1 MSQPVRQSAIA
12 TTPSKARFCRKVC
25 DLSGSWYARQNSSN
39 NKATIMDFKG
49 SQFERDIILWGV
61 RWYVAY
67 PISYRQLQE
76 MMQERGVEVDHS
88 SLNRWVL
95 INQSTKYDLSR

>member
-1 MSQPVRQSAIA
+1 MGNGFTWVSRLSW
-12 TTPSKARFCRKVC
+12 FCRKVC

-61 RWYVAY
+61 RWYVD
-67 PISYRQLQE
+67 PLPELVRFRSRDFGRQF
-76 MMQERGVEVDHS
+76 
-88 SLNRWVL
+88 
-95 INQSTKYDLSR
+95 SRIEPKHNKMSADD